1 MKESEPDP
9 DTWFKLRLT
18 GPLRARL
25 ESEASKRGLTLTGEI
40 LRRID
45 ETFSD
50 SAEKIA
56 ALEREVFD
64 GERGNAALLES
75 YQYLESELKT
85 LHEWVN
91 ELRWK
96 TGILPEDRD

>member
-1 MKESEPDP
+1 MQEDMPDSL
-9 DTWFKLRLT
+9 FKLRLT

-25 ESEASKRGLTLTGEI
+25 ESEAANRGLTLTGEI

-50 SAEKIA
+50 SSEKIT

-64 GERGNAALLES
+64 GEKGNSALLEFC
-75 YQYLESELKT
+75 QYLEDELKT
-85 LHEWVN
+85 LHKWVD

-96 TGILPEDRD
+96 TGILPEDID